1 MPVHDSRQPD
11 LTLLLKFSLPD
22 LESRCAHTWGRFSEA
37 RPYTHNSVESTYPS
51 AVLNICSTVVENE
64 PWPPVPT
71 YFELWAKK
79 TAKKPQNSFQTLPS
93 VAVNM
98 HQLHY
103 PSFQYFGFRLLPPKS
118 RHMGKEEGT
127 VKIHPNTQSHIL
139 NNNNES
145 LCAKLT
151 ERHVSMPDF

>member
-1 MPVHDSRQPD
+1 M
-11 LTLLLKFSLPD
+11 
-22 LESRCAHTWGRFSEA
+22 
-37 RPYTHNSVESTYPS
+37 
-51 AVLNICSTVVENE
+51 
-64 PWPPVPT
+64 PT

-79 TAKKPQNSFQTLPS
+79 TAKKNSFQTLPS

-103 PSFQYFGFRLLPPKS
+103 PSFHYFGFGLLPPKS

-139 NNNNES
+139 NTNNNNNES